1 MKFTKK
7 AVGKNISVWLAFV
20 LLLAIVLGCGQLNN
34 RTRKD
39 APDFSITV
47 AELEKEFNR
56 NERAARAK
64 YKGKTLAVKGKVEMK
79 MDDSV
84 ILVSPENISFPVQ
97 CFFAA
102 ADRDSFGQIQRGKEY
117 TLIGVFD
124 GGAENSATTLS
135 DCKLF

>member
-1 MKFTKK
+1 MKISKQAIK
-7 AVGKNISVWLAFV
+7 KNISLLSGFV
-20 LLLAIVLGCGQLNN
+20 LLMAIVLGCGQITKQ
-34 RTRKD
+34 TRKN
-39 APDFSITV
+39 APDFSVTV
-47 AELEKEFNR
+47 GELEKEFDQ

-79 MDDSV
+79 MEGSV

-102 ADRDSFGQIQRGKEY
+102 AGRDSFGQIQRGKEY

-124 GGAENSATTLS
+124 GGDENSATTLS